1 MSVYAYDKAVT
12 DFFER
17 ITGDSIMIQPPENA
31 IRNTAQLKGD
41 NITFPLITLNRT
53 SWSIRQ
59 QDKNFAMMREGH
71 TVRFNDDHTV
81 TQARMLPIKIE
92 YQVDVFTVDKRMNDE
107 ITRELIWYLSLKPT
121 LQVEVDYDVNI
132 KHNFNLLLDP
142 DIVDNSDV
150 TNHVNDGV
158 LFRSTFTMYCDD
170 AYLWAGKDLN
180 IPSLDVSMEV
190 KNNPNDKESVL
201 SEQLFHNINKK

>member
-12 DFFER
+12 DLFES
-17 ITGDSIMIQPPENA
+17 IIGDSIMIQPPENA
-31 IRNTAQLKGD
+31 IRNTAQLNGD
-41 NITFPLITLNRT
+41 NIKFPLITINRT

-59 QDKNFAMMREGH
+59 QDRNFALMREGQ

-81 TQARMLPIKIE
+81 TQARLLPIKIE
-92 YQVDVFTVDKRMNDE
+92 YQVDIFTVDKRMNDE
-107 ITRELIWYLSLKPT
+107 IARELIFYLSVKPT
-121 LQVEVDYDVNI
+121 LQVEVDYDIGI

-150 TNHVNDGV
+150 TNHINDGV

-170 AYLWAGKDLN
+170 AYLWAGKDLL
-180 IPSLDVSMEV
+180 IPNLDITMEME
-190 KNNPNDKESVL
+190 DKTKDTG
-201 SEQLFHNINKK
+201 INFTSKF

>member
-1 MSVYAYDKAVT
+1 MSVYAYDRAVT
-12 DFFER
+12 ELFER

-59 QDKNFAMMREGH
+59 SDRNFAMLREGH
-71 TVRFNDDHTV
+71 TARFNNNHTV

-107 ITRELIWYLSLKPT
+107 ITRELIFYLSLKPT
-121 LQVEVDYDVNI
+121 LKVKVDYDINI
-132 KHNFNLLLDP
+132 EHNFNLLLDP

-150 TNHVNDGV
+150 TNHINDGV

-170 AYLWAGKDLN
+170 AYLWAGKDLA
-180 IPSLDVSMEV
+180 IPNLDITMQVA
-190 KNNPNDKESVL
+190 N
-201 SEQLFHNINKK
+201 NINNKIEESNTIYHSNIKNK